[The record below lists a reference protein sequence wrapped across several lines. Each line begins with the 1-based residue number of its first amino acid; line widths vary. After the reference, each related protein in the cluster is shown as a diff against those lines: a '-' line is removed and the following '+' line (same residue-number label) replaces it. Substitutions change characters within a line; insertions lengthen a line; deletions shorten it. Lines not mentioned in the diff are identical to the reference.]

1 MNLIIDVGNTLVKLA
16 VFDKDTLQFK
26 KTFIKSDFLDTL
38 SIVSKQFRKIENA
51 IISSVSNITKAQL
64 SALKKLYP
72 LLVLDYKMKLPFI
85 NLYETPSTLGVDR
98 IALVSAAALQYPT
111 KNVLIID
118 SGSCITYDFLDD
130 KNQYLGGAISPG
142 LEMRYNAL
150 NQFTARL
157 PFLEMKKPKSIVG
170 DSTNSSIHAG
180 VVSGTLFEIEGFI
193 SSYRLQYDDL
203 TIILTGG
210 NAHFL
215 RDSLKSDIFAN
226 SNFLMEGLNYILENN
241 KD

>member
-16 VFDKDTLQFK
+16 VFDKEALQFK
-26 KTFIKSDFLDTL
+26 KTFTKSDFLDTL
-38 SIVSKQFRKIENA
+38 SIVSKQFLKIENA
-51 IISSVSNITKAQL
+51 IISSVSHITKAQL
-64 SALKKLYP
+64 LALKKLYP
-72 LLVLDYKMKLPFI
+72 LLVLDYKMKLPFV

-157 PFLEMKKPKSIVG
+157 PFLEIKRPKYLIG
-170 DSTNSSIHAG
+170 NSTNSSIHAG
-180 VVSGTLFEIEGFI
+180 VVNGASHEIEGFI
-193 SSYRLQYDDL
+193 ASYRLHYDDL

-226 SNFLMEGLNYILENN
+226 SNFLMEGLNFILENN

>member
-16 VFDKDTLQFK
+16 VFDKGALQFK

-38 SIVSKQFRKIENA
+38 SIVSKQFLKIENA

-64 SALKKLYP
+64 SGLKKLYP
-72 LLVLDYKMKLPFI
+72 LKILDYKMKLPFI

-98 IALVSAAALQYPT
+98 IALVSAAALQFPA

-118 SGSCITYDFLDD
+118 AGSCITYDFLDD

-157 PFLEMKKPKSIVG
+157 PFLEVKRPKSIIG
-170 DSTNSSIHAG
+170 NATNSSMHVG
-180 VVSGTLFEIEGFI
+180 VVYGTSFEIEGFI
-193 SSYRLQYDDL
+193 ASYKLQYDDL

-226 SNFLMEGLNYILENN
+226 SNLLMEGLNSILENN